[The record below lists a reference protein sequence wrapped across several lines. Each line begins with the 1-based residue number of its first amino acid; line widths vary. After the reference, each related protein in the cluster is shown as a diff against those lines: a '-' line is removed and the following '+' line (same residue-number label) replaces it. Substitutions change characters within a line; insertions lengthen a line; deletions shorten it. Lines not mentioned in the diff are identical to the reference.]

1 LIDQN
6 ITTMKGSEERDRLI
20 QRLADMKAKFNDLVK
35 TKADLQQD
43 LITSEEEKLKVSKAL
58 IELQIENT
66 RINETLH
73 NQTFDVNTK
82 LMHAENDLLEQN
94 VKEERA
100 SKAISELQDRLTD
113 AINDRKDIEIEFIA
127 LKKNFYNLRRDLDQE
142 RVKNENLGVE
152 LINLVNEHK
161 TVQRDLSTNEK

>member
-1 LIDQN
+1 
-6 ITTMKGSEERDRLI
+6 MKGNEERDRLI
-20 QRLADMKAKFNDLVK
+20 QRLADMKAKFNDLVR

-43 LITSEEEKLKVSKAL
+43 LIGSEEEKLKVSKAL

-66 RINETLH
+66 RINETLAE
-73 NQTFDVNTK
+73 QTFEKRTE

-100 SKAISELQDRLTD
+100 TRAISQLNDQLTEAIHDRKAIEM
-113 AINDRKDIEIEFIA
+113 EFLA
-127 LKKNFYNLRRDLDQE
+127 LKTNFIRLQQSLEQE
-142 RVKNENLGVE
+142 RVKNENLGIE

-161 TVQRDLSTNEK
+161 TVERNISMNERDIGL

>member
-43 LITSEEEKLKVSKAL
+43 LINSEEEKLKVSKAL

-82 LMHAENDLLEQN
+82 LMHAENDLLE
-94 VKEERA
+94 
-100 SKAISELQDRLTD
+100 
-113 AINDRKDIEIEFIA
+113 
-127 LKKNFYNLRRDLDQE
+127 
-142 RVKNENLGVE
+142 
-152 LINLVNEHK
+152 
-161 TVQRDLSTNEK
+161 